1 MRRLR
6 RYSSNLPWLREGGGF
21 GNQRGLRAQGR
32 DDGFGFRPPY
42 QSPQFRPQARVRSP
56 PQGPQP
62 PPRRPL
68 NQIPNQAVNQQAPT
82 QQGHLNQNVPGQNQQ
97 QGRKQGQVK
106 QKEPQV
112 QTDQP
117 PEAVVVDPRYRALM
131 CYNCGEPGH
140 FVGICKKP
148 KVCFICS
155 IPSHY
160 NVLNGT
166 NLNQLHHTWE
176 VLVVGLAF
184 TMLIC
189 LIVRT
194 LDG

>member
-1 MRRLR
+1 
-6 RYSSNLPWLREGGGF
+6 
-21 GNQRGLRAQGR
+21 
-32 DDGFGFRPPY
+32 
-42 QSPQFRPQARVRSP
+42 
-56 PQGPQP
+56 
-62 PPRRPL
+62 
-68 NQIPNQAVNQQAPT
+68 VNQQAPT